1 MQQTALNLVAI
12 GVFLMTLSVFM
23 VPLLNISPFI
33 PAAATLGVMG
43 LATLD
48 TFTWQGRGVTLLLD
62 RFASDEYRQRVIH
75 HEAGH
80 FLAAYLLGIPITN
93 YSITAWDALKQ
104 GQPGLGGV
112 QFDRAVLEEKIQD
125 PREFSLLI
133 ERLCTVWMAGIAAE
147 KLTYGSSEG
156 GKGDY
161 EQLQIALKL
170 AGLPE
175 YSYPQKKSWGLVQ
188 AKNLIERNDTA
199 YQALVKAMTQR
210 ASVEDCINV
219 ICASLKWKP

>member
-1 MQQTALNLVAI
+1 MQQTSLNLVAI
-12 GVFLMTLSVFM
+12 GVFLMTLSVFL

-48 TFTWQGRGVTLLLD
+48 TLGWQGRGVTLLLD
-62 RFASDEYRQRVIH
+62 RLAPIEYRQRVIH

-80 FLAAYLLGIPITN
+80 FLAAYLLGIPIAS

-112 QFDRAVLEEKIQD
+112 QFDRAAIEEKIQD

-147 KLTYGSSEG
+147 KLTYGKAEG
-156 GKGDY
+156 GDGDY
-161 EQLQIALKL
+161 QQLQMALRL
-170 AGLPE
+170 AGVPE
-175 YSYPQKKSWGLVQ
+175 NSYPQKQSWGLLQ
-188 AKNLIERNDTA
+188 AKNLLERNQTA
-199 YQALVKAMTQR
+199 YDALVQAMSQR
-210 ASVEDCINV
+210 ASVEECIKV
-219 ICASLKWKP
+219 MQQV

>member
-1 MQQTALNLVAI
+1 MQQTALNLIAI
-12 GVFLMTLSVFM
+12 GVFLMTLSVFL
-23 VPLLNISPFI
+23 VPLLNISPLI

-48 TFTWQGRGVTLLLD
+48 TFTWGGRGVTLLLD
-62 RFASDEYRQRVIH
+62 RFAPTEYRQRVIH

-80 FLAAYLLGIPITN
+80 FLAAHVLGIPIAN

-112 QFDRAVLEEKIQD
+112 QFDSTTLSEKIQD
-125 PREFSLLI
+125 PREFSLLV

-147 KLTYGSSEG
+147 KLTYGQAEG
-156 GKGDY
+156 GDGDY
-161 EQLQIALKL
+161 QQLQITLKL

-175 YSYPQKKSWGLVQ
+175 SSYPQKKNWGLVQ
-188 AKNLIERNDTA
+188 ECIKAIE
-199 YQALVKAMTQR
+199 QA
-210 ASVEDCINV
+210 
-219 ICASLKWKP
+219 

>member
-23 VPLLNISPFI
+23 VPLFNISPFI

-62 RFASDEYRQRVIH
+62 RFAPHEYRQRVIH

-80 FLAAYLLGIPITN
+80 FLAAYLLGIPIAN

-104 GQPGLGGV
+104 GQPGRGGV

-125 PREFSLLI
+125 PREFSLLV

-156 GKGDY
+156 GEGDY
-161 EQLQIALKL
+161 AQLQMALKL

-175 YSYPQKKSWGLVQ
+175 YSYPQKTSWGLVQ

-199 YQALVKAMTQR
+199 YQALVQAMSQR
-210 ASVEDCINV
+210 VSIEECINV
-219 ICASLKWKP
+219 ICANLECKP

>member
-62 RFASDEYRQRVIH
+62 RFAPTEYRQRVIH

-80 FLAAYLLGIPITN
+80 FLAAYLLGIPIAN

-112 QFDRAVLEEKIQD
+112 QFDRAAIDEKIQD
-125 PREFSLLI
+125 PREYSLLI

-156 GKGDY
+156 GEGDSL
-161 EQLQIALKL
+161 QLQMALKL
-170 AGLPE
+170 AGVPE
-175 YSYPQKKSWGLVQ
+175 YSYSQKQSWGLVQ
-188 AKNLIERNDTA
+188 AKNLLERNQTA
-199 YQALVKAMTQR
+199 YNALVQAMSQR
-210 ASVEDCINV
+210 ASVEECINV
-219 ICASLKWKP
+219 IQQV